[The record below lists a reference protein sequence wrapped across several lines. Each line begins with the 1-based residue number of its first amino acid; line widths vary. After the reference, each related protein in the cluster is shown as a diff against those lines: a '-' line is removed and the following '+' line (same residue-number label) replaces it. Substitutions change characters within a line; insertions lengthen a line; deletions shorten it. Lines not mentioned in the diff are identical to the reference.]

1 MERLEVDMQQ
11 FIDETEQKI
20 EEAKTLGYSKL
31 YIFGRVMSSYVNKSL
46 SINTTLRER
55 YEQLRKQTILF
66 KYELVNI
73 LSKQGY
79 ITQIE
84 RGYSGGITV
93 IWNDKQKWTE
103 KLEV

>member
-1 MERLEVDMQQ
+1 MEISKVDMQQ
-11 FIDETEQKI
+11 FINEAEQKI

-46 SINTTLRER
+46 SINTALRER
-55 YEQLRKQTILF
+55 YKQLILF
-66 KYELVNI
+66 KYKLANI
-73 LSKQGY
+73 LNKQGY

-93 IWNDKQKWTE
+93 IWNE
-103 KLEV
+103 K